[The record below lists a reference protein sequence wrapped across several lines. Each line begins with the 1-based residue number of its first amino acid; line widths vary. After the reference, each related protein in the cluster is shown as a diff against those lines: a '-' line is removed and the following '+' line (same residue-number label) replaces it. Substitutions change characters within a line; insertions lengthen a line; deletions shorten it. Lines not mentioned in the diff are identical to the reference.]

1 MRGKTQILRA
11 LPTLNE
17 RELTLVWRDV
27 RRAADVAAIGGATMS
42 QWNQY
47 REVEHE
53 IEAECERRF
62 GKKPNDYLNREGEA
76 ELAAIY
82 KRIFSRKKGG
92 AE

>member
-1 MRGKTQILRA
+1 MRGKKKIVAA
-11 LPTLNE
+11 LPSLNE

-27 RRAADVAAIGGATMS
+27 RRAADVVAMGGS
-42 QWNQY
+42 ERDWNEY

-62 GKKPNDYLNREGEA
+62 GKKPGDYLNREGEA

-82 KRIFSRKKGG
+82 KRIFGRRKGG
-92 AE
+92 AK